1 MNAIMASP
9 GGRAPPGQNM
19 LTPCEESRSPVEV
32 RGSRAPRPSAS
43 RPYRSERP
51 PACHCRPPPSS
62 PNPEESAP
70 CSRSSLRPKRSSPIA
85 TDAHVRDPAPAAP
98 RGNGPQART
107 CCLSACSWLHLLKSW
122 SLRQTR
128 SGSPDPASAALEN
141 QQRLPDDRRTNDLH
155 RSFVKQPKPQ
165 RKGS

>member
-1 MNAIMASP
+1 MNAIMALP

-32 RGSRAPRPSAS
+32 RGSRAPRPSAC
-43 RPYRSERP
+43 RPYRSE
-51 PACHCRPPPSS
+51 
-62 PNPEESAP
+62 
-70 CSRSSLRPKRSSPIA
+70 RSSPIA

-128 SGSPDPASAALEN
+128 SGSHLLRQSSLLDAMGRARGSCRSIGSSDWLDFHDLVSRALS
-141 QQRLPDDRRTNDLH
+141 RLTSRIII
-155 RSFVKQPKPQ
+155 
-165 RKGS
+165 GG